1 MGWSQGAH
9 ELEYGDVWHASQ
21 LTAIR
26 KARLPLLAE
35 QRVHSTEQHA
45 NRATQRRRRGVE
57 AATRLRTLPMKPP
70 AHVGNDNALA
80 YSPRRKN
87 ALLHSKAPNQLPSRP
102 RPAGVLQRTQ

>member
-45 NRATQRRRRGVE
+45 NRATRRRPRGVE
-57 AATRLRTLPMKPP
+57 AATRLRTLPMQRP
-70 AHVGNDNALA
+70 AHIGKNNALA
-80 YSPRRKN
+80 YLPR
-87 ALLHSKAPNQLPSRP
+87 
-102 RPAGVLQRTQ
+102 

>member
-45 NRATQRRRRGVE
+45 N
-57 AATRLRTLPMKPP
+57 K
-70 AHVGNDNALA
+70 
-80 YSPRRKN
+80 
-87 ALLHSKAPNQLPSRP
+87 
-102 RPAGVLQRTQ
+102 